1 MRDRR
6 VLHILSQRPALTGS
20 GITLE
25 ALVGQAARAG
35 WDQQVVVGVPV
46 DAVPAAVGGL
56 GPQALHA
63 VTFAGKSS
71 QTAALHFAV
80 PGMSDVMPYTSSR
93 FCAMTQRQL
102 EAYRR
107 VWRLRLR
114 EVVGSFRPELIHA
127 HHAWIVGAML
137 KDLAPDI
144 PVVIHCHGTCLR
156 QMALCP
162 HLAGEVRDGC
172 RRNDAFVVLHADHA
186 AAYTRE
192 LGLDER
198 RVHVVGAGYRDDIFH
213 FEAGARRRSGSI
225 LYAGKFSESKGL
237 ACLLDA
243 VELLCGDSPGLV
255 LHVAG
260 DGRGEE
266 AEALRA
272 RMAAMGGSVVLHGLL
287 DQPALAELMRR
298 CAVLVLPSFYE
309 GLPLVLVEAFASGCR
324 LVSTDL
330 PGIREVFGP
339 GLGEALELVAAPRL
353 ETVDQPRREDLP
365 AFVRGLAAAIR
376 RATEAPP
383 LDLGGTAARQRLR
396 PFGWRAVFERV
407 EALWTELVEAR

>member
-1 MRDRR
+1 
-6 VLHILSQRPALTGS
+6 
-20 GITLE
+20 
-25 ALVGQAARAG
+25 
-35 WDQQVVVGVPV
+35 
-46 DAVPAAVGGL
+46 
-56 GPQALHA
+56 
-63 VTFAGKSS
+63 
-71 QTAALHFAV
+71 
-80 PGMSDVMPYTSSR
+80 
-93 FCAMTQRQL
+93 
-102 EAYRR
+102 
-107 VWRLRLR
+107 
-114 EVVGSFRPELIHA
+114 
-127 HHAWIVGAML
+127 
-137 KDLAPDI
+137 
-144 PVVIHCHGTCLR
+144 
-156 QMALCP
+156 
-162 HLAGEVRDGC
+162 
-172 RRNDAFVVLHADHA
+172 
-186 AAYTRE
+186 
-192 LGLDER
+192 
-198 RVHVVGAGYRDDIFH
+198 GYRDDIFH